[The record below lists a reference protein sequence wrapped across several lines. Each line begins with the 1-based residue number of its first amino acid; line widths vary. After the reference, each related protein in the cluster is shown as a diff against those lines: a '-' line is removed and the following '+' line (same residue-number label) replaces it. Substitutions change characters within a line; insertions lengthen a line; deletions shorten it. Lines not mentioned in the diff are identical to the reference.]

1 MLKNLTDFFIKYPK
15 GTTPFRML
23 AHMIF
28 FIITITWVGIVVVFV
43 TNFSTFYGIYQNYG
57 VTNRPIYLRDEITA
71 SVEVNRLVAE
81 QRAKLHVDRLYVSKF
96 HDGKIDLLGNHFIY
110 FSRISESTRGGVSN
124 ELTNT
129 QNLPLAIFP
138 DMLEPISKGSCYY
151 VPHVGSTTENAA
163 FLAEMGVSSWM
174 VCPIQSAKGNIIGV
188 VGVDGVLSDI
198 DESRAPQIEA
208 QLQVLADVLGSWLV
222 TE

>member
-1 MLKNLTDFFIKYPK
+1 MLKNLTDFFIRYAK

-28 FIITITWVGIVVVFV
+28 FIITITWAGIVVVFV
-43 TNFSTFYGIYQNYG
+43 ANFSTFYGIYQSYG
-57 VTNRPIYLRDEITA
+57 ETARPVYLRDEITA

-81 QRAKLHVDRLYVSKF
+81 QRVKLRVDRLYVSKF

-138 DMLEPISKGSCYY
+138 EMLEPISQGRCYS
-151 VPHVGSTTENAA
+151 VPKVDDTTENAA

-174 VCPIQSAKGNIIGV
+174 VCPIQSVKGNIIGV

-198 DESRAPQIEA
+198 DPTRAPQIEA
-208 QLQVLADVLGSWLV
+208 QLQVLADVLGSWLA